1 MTTDPHDD
9 YYARQQAHRAEVAD
23 WAGIWQEV
31 ATDISPTL
39 RRVIAVLA
47 ILVLAAGTASAG
59 WLHLI

>member
-23 WAGIWQEV
+23 WSGIWREV
-31 ATDISPTL
+31 AADVSPTL
-39 RRVIAVLA
+39 RRVIAILT